1 VGHVSK
7 EKKNLFFK
15 TLKKM
20 NFKQETDD
28 LVVGSVVCFVIGC
41 VCAMVAVL
49 LKTTVRF
56 QTK

>member
-1 VGHVSK
+1 
-7 EKKNLFFK
+7 
-15 TLKKM
+15 M